1 MSHILQI
8 DKLEDD
14 SALFALALGPATRT
28 SITLC
33 GGSSRGFADISQ
45 LFGVWQALRLPVS
58 LVVPAGV
65 ERFLPSG
72 ITQASMDGDIRKQ
85 RELTAWQLIDSAGLV
100 VVGPNMQLTS
110 TEQVMYARLLPNV
123 TVPVILTDEALSL
136 WSIDSGIQENTHI
149 TWLASTD
156 LVEKMQFAQ
165 GQKIIKAR
173 AIFGVAEFLRSLQLP
188 HDFVM
193 LYDAVNLYSYIPASD
208 MLIHTPL
215 QGSQKQTRNLVLALL
230 PVTVFARS
238 RGVAL
243 QERLRVLHYLF
254 SIISENTI
262 GDSDVWSAQIKRAL
276 S

>member
-1 MSHILQI
+1 MSHILQL

-28 SITLC
+28 SIALC
-33 GGSSRGFADISQ
+33 GGSPRGFADISL

-65 ERFLPSG
+65 ERFLPGG
-72 ITQASMDGDIRKQ
+72 IPQASMDGDARKQ
-85 RELTAWQLIDSAGLV
+85 RELTAWQLIDSAGFV

-110 TEQVMYARLLPNV
+110 SEQVMYARLLPNT

-136 WSIDSGIQENTHI
+136 WSIDSGIQGNAHI

-156 LVEKMQFAQ
+156 RVEKMQFTQ

-173 AIFGVAEFLRSLQLP
+173 GIFGVAEFLRNLQLQQ
-188 HDFVM
+188 DFVM

-208 MLIHTPL
+208 ILMHTPL
-215 QGSQKQTRNLVLALL
+215 QGSQKQARNLVLALL

-254 SIISENTI
+254 SSI
-262 GDSDVWSAQIKRAL
+262 GEDTMGDPAVWPAQIKRAL